1 MARHSNGKNSFA
13 VAGWVIAVAII
24 TLLAII
30 ALVAFL
36 LRGAG
41 NDDGED
47 SAAPAAVEGSTEAAP
62 ETSTAAASSAS
73 SASKSAAPTSSSSP
87 KSSAPATSSAAAPKP
102 DVTMAANTLLLLDTS
117 TAMAPMYGP
126 VSKALGTTAS
136 DLAADGGAVSLW
148 NYSSPI
154 SETATVGFR
163 QNLGF
168 GDGNAVS
175 GTLSG
180 FGTGGVPQT
189 RSAVVAAVAN
199 AADQAAGTGDKARVV
214 VVTTGTEQDMDDAQ
228 FTSALKDA
236 ASKDVSLSVVHVGEG
251 SVDAALKSAADSFT
265 SVDSADETQLS
276 GAINK
281 AAGI

>member
-1 MARHSNGKNSFA
+1 MARHSNGKNTFA
-13 VAGWVIAVAII
+13 VAGWVIAVTVIA
-24 TLLAII
+24 LLAII

-36 LRGAG
+36 LRGMDNADE
-41 NDDGED
+41 NDA
-47 SAAPAAVEGSTEAAP
+47 AAPAAVESSSEATTEMTTKT
-62 ETSTAAASSAS
+62 TSSVPT
-73 SASKSAAPTSSSSP
+73 SAAPTSSSSP
-87 KSSAPATSSAAAPKP
+87 RSSAPASSSAAQPKP
-102 DVTMAANTLLLLDTS
+102 DLTMAANTLLLLDTS
-117 TAMAPMYGP
+117 SSMAPIYGP
-126 VSKALGTTAS
+126 VSQALGATAS

-154 SETATVGFR
+154 SETATVGYR

-175 GTLSG
+175 GTLGG

-199 AADQAAGTGDKARVV
+199 AADQAAGSGDKARVL

-228 FTSALKDA
+228 FTAALKDA

-251 SVDAALKSAADSFT
+251 NVDAALKSAADSFT
-265 SVDSADETQLS
+265 TVDSAEEAKLT
-276 GAINK
+276 GAITK
-281 AAGI
+281 AAGV

>member
-1 MARHSNGKNSFA
+1 MARHSNGKNTFA
-13 VAGWVIAVAII
+13 VAGWVIAVAVIA
-24 TLLAII
+24 LLAII

-36 LRGAG
+36 LRGTDNADE
-41 NDDGED
+41 DDT
-47 SAAPAAVEGSTEAAP
+47 AAPAAVESSSETTTEMTTKA
-62 ETSTAAASSAS
+62 TSSVPT
-73 SASKSAAPTSSSSP
+73 SAAPTSSSSP
-87 KSSAPATSSAAAPKP
+87 RSSAPAPSSAAQPKP
-102 DVTMAANTLLLLDTS
+102 DLTMAANTLLLLDTS
-117 TAMAPMYGP
+117 SSMAPIYGP
-126 VSKALGTTAS
+126 VSQALGTTAS

-154 SETATVGFR
+154 SETATVGYR

-175 GTLSG
+175 GTLGG

-199 AADQAAGTGDKARVV
+199 AADQAAGSGDKARVL

-228 FTSALKDA
+228 FTAALKDA

-251 SVDAALKSAADSFT
+251 NVDAALKSAADSFT
-265 SVDSADETQLS
+265 TVDSADEAKLT
-276 GAINK
+276 GAITK
-281 AAGI
+281 AAGV

>member
-1 MARHSNGKNSFA
+1 MARHSNGKNTFA
-13 VAGWVIAVAII
+13 VAGWVIAVAVIA
-24 TLLAII
+24 LLAII

-36 LRGAG
+36 LRGMDNADE
-41 NDDGED
+41 NDA
-47 SAAPAAVEGSTEAAP
+47 AAPAAVESSSEATTEMTTKA
-62 ETSTAAASSAS
+62 TSSVPT
-73 SASKSAAPTSSSSP
+73 SAAPTSSSSP
-87 KSSAPATSSAAAPKP
+87 RSSAPAPSSAAQPKP
-102 DVTMAANTLLLLDTS
+102 DLTMAANTLLLLDTS
-117 TAMAPMYGP
+117 SSMAPIYGP
-126 VSKALGTTAS
+126 VSQALGATAS

-154 SETATVGFR
+154 SETATVGYR

-175 GTLSG
+175 GTLGG

-199 AADQAAGTGDKARVV
+199 AADQAAGSGDKARVL

-228 FTSALKDA
+228 FTAALKDA

-251 SVDAALKSAADSFT
+251 NVDAALKSAADSFT
-265 SVDSADETQLS
+265 TVDSADEAKLT
-276 GAINK
+276 GAITK
-281 AAGI
+281 AAGV

>member
-24 TLLAII
+24 ALLAIV
-30 ALVAFL
+30 ALVVFL
-36 LRGAG
+36 LRDAG

-47 SAAPAAVEGSTEAAP
+47 SAAPAAPAAVESSTESAP
-62 ETSTAAASSAS
+62 ETSTTAASSAS
-73 SASKSAAPTSSSSP
+73 TSAAPTSSSSP
-87 KSSAPATSSAAAPKP
+87 KSSAPAKNSAAAPKP

-117 TAMAPMYGP
+117 SAMAPMYGP
-126 VSKALGTTAS
+126 VSEALSTTAS

-154 SETATVGFR
+154 SETAAVGFR

-175 GTLSG
+175 GTLGG

-214 VVTTGTEQDMDDAQ
+214 VVTTGTEQDMDEAQ
-228 FTSALKDA
+228 FTSALEDA
-236 ASKDVSLSVVHVGEG
+236 ASKDVSLSVIHVGEG
-251 SVDAALKSAADSFT
+251 NVDAALKSAADSFT
-265 SVDSADETQLS
+265 SVDSADKATVSE
-276 GAINK
+276 AITK
-281 AAGI
+281 AAGV

>member
-1 MARHSNGKNSFA
+1 MARHSNGKNTFA
-13 VAGWVIAVAII
+13 VAGWVIAVAVIA
-24 TLLAII
+24 LLAII

-36 LRGAG
+36 LRGMDNADE
-41 NDDGED
+41 NDA
-47 SAAPAAVEGSTEAAP
+47 AAPAAVESSSEATTEMTTKA
-62 ETSTAAASSAS
+62 TSSVPT
-73 SASKSAAPTSSSSP
+73 SAAPTSSSSP
-87 KSSAPATSSAAAPKP
+87 RSSAPAPRSAAQPKP
-102 DVTMAANTLLLLDTS
+102 DLTMAANTLLLLDTS
-117 TAMAPMYGP
+117 SSMAPIYGP
-126 VSKALGTTAS
+126 VSQALGATAS

-154 SETATVGFR
+154 SETATVGYR

-175 GTLSG
+175 GTLGG

-199 AADQAAGTGDKARVV
+199 AADQAAGSGDKARVL

-228 FTSALKDA
+228 FTAALKDA

-251 SVDAALKSAADSFT
+251 NVDAALKSAADSFT
-265 SVDSADETQLS
+265 TVDSADEAKLT
-276 GAINK
+276 GAITK
-281 AAGI
+281 AAGV

>member
-1 MARHSNGKNSFA
+1 MARHSNGKNTFA
-13 VAGWVIAVAII
+13 VAGWVITVAVIA
-24 TLLAII
+24 LLAII

-36 LRGAG
+36 LRGMDNADE
-41 NDDGED
+41 NDA
-47 SAAPAAVEGSTEAAP
+47 AAPAAVESSSEATTEMTTKA
-62 ETSTAAASSAS
+62 TSSVPT
-73 SASKSAAPTSSSSP
+73 SAAPTSSSSP
-87 KSSAPATSSAAAPKP
+87 RSSAPAPSSAAQPKP
-102 DVTMAANTLLLLDTS
+102 DLTMAANTLLLLDTS
-117 TAMAPMYGP
+117 SSMAPIYGP
-126 VSKALGTTAS
+126 VSQALGTTAS

-154 SETATVGFR
+154 SETATVGYR

-175 GTLSG
+175 GTLGG

-199 AADQAAGTGDKARVV
+199 AADQAAGSGDKARVL

-228 FTSALKDA
+228 FTAALKDA

-251 SVDAALKSAADSFT
+251 NVDAALKSAADSFT
-265 SVDSADETQLS
+265 TVDSAEEAKLT
-276 GAINK
+276 GAITK
-281 AAGI
+281 AAGV

>member
-199 AADQAAGTGDKARVV
+199 AADQAAGSGDKARVL

-236 ASKDVSLSVVHVGEG
+236 TSKDVSLSVVHIGEG
-251 SVDAALKSAADSFT
+251 NVDAALKSAADSFT
-265 SVDSADETQLS
+265 TVDSTDETQLS

>member
-1 MARHSNGKNSFA
+1 MARHSNGKNTFA
-13 VAGWVIAVAII
+13 VAGWVIAVAVIA
-24 TLLAII
+24 LLAII

-36 LRGAG
+36 LRGMDNADE
-41 NDDGED
+41 NDA
-47 SAAPAAVEGSTEAAP
+47 AAPAAVESSSEATTEMTTKA
-62 ETSTAAASSAS
+62 TSSVPT
-73 SASKSAAPTSSSSP
+73 SAAPTSSSSP
-87 KSSAPATSSAAAPKP
+87 RSSAPAPSSAAQPKP
-102 DVTMAANTLLLLDTS
+102 DLTMAANTLLLLDTS
-117 TAMAPMYGP
+117 SSMAPIYGP
-126 VSKALGTTAS
+126 VSQALGATAS

-154 SETATVGFR
+154 SETATVGYR

-175 GTLSG
+175 GTLGG

-199 AADQAAGTGDKARVV
+199 AADQAAGSGDKARVL

-228 FTSALKDA
+228 FTAALKDA

-251 SVDAALKSAADSFT
+251 NVDAALKSAADSFT
-265 SVDSADETQLS
+265 TVDSAEEAKLT
-276 GAINK
+276 GAITK
-281 AAGI
+281 AAGV

>member
-1 MARHSNGKNSFA
+1 MARHSNGKNTFA
-13 VAGWVIAVAII
+13 VAGWVIAVTVIA
-24 TLLAII
+24 LLAII

-36 LRGAG
+36 LRGMDNADE
-41 NDDGED
+41 NDA
-47 SAAPAAVEGSTEAAP
+47 AAPAAVESSSETTTEMTTKA
-62 ETSTAAASSAS
+62 TSSVPT
-73 SASKSAAPTSSSSP
+73 SAAPTSSSSP
-87 KSSAPATSSAAAPKP
+87 RSSAPAPSSAAQPKP
-102 DVTMAANTLLLLDTS
+102 DLTMAANTLLLLDTS
-117 TAMAPMYGP
+117 SSMAPIYGP
-126 VSKALGTTAS
+126 VSQALGTTAS

-154 SETATVGFR
+154 SETATVGYR

-175 GTLSG
+175 GTLGG

-199 AADQAAGTGDKARVV
+199 AADQAAGSGDKARVL

-228 FTSALKDA
+228 FTAALKDA

-251 SVDAALKSAADSFT
+251 NVDAALKSAADSFT
-265 SVDSADETQLS
+265 TVDSAEEAKLT
-276 GAINK
+276 GAITK
-281 AAGI
+281 AAGV

>member
-1 MARHSNGKNSFA
+1 MARHSNGKNTFA
-13 VAGWVIAVAII
+13 VAGWVIAVAVIA
-24 TLLAII
+24 LLAII

-36 LRGAG
+36 LRGMDNADE
-41 NDDGED
+41 NDA
-47 SAAPAAVEGSTEAAP
+47 AAPAAVESSSEATTEMTTKA
-62 ETSTAAASSAS
+62 TSSVPT
-73 SASKSAAPTSSSSP
+73 SAAPTSSSSP
-87 KSSAPATSSAAAPKP
+87 RSSAPASSSAAQPKP
-102 DVTMAANTLLLLDTS
+102 DLTMAANTLLLLDTS
-117 TAMAPMYGP
+117 SSMAPIYGP
-126 VSKALGTTAS
+126 VSQALGTTAS

-154 SETATVGFR
+154 SETATVGYR

-175 GTLSG
+175 GTLGG

-199 AADQAAGTGDKARVV
+199 AADQAAGSGDKARVL

-228 FTSALKDA
+228 FTAALKDA

-251 SVDAALKSAADSFT
+251 KVDAALKSAADSFT
-265 SVDSADETQLS
+265 TVDSAEEAKLT
-276 GAINK
+276 GAITK
-281 AAGI
+281 AAGV